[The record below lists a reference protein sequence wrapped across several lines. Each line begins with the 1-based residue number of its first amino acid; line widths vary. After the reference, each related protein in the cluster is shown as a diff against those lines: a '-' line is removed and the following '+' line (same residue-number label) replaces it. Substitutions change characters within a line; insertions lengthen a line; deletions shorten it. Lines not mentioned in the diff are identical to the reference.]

1 MISLFIVSLALSTMG
16 FVSVLII
23 MPIVLIYET
32 LKIILKKRKSQQVFT
47 CLY

>member
-1 MISLFIVSLALSTMG
+1 MLFLISLALNTMG

-32 LKIILKKRKSQQVFT
+32 LKIILKK
-47 CLY
+47 